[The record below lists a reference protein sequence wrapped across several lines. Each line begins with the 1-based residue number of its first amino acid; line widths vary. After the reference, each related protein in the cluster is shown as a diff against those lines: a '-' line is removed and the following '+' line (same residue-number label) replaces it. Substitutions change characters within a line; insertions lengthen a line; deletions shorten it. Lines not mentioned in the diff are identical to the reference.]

1 MSKLAIVG
9 ASGLVGRNL
18 LEQLQKREF
27 KIDEIFLLGKK
38 SAGSS
43 INFLNKDCI
52 IEDIDKF
59 DFNKPDYAILSAG
72 SEVARDYA
80 NKFIESDCKVL
91 DMSSYFRYEDDVPLI
106 IPEINGNIIS
116 KKTNLVANP
125 NCSTA
130 QLLMILDHIHKEFG
144 IESVMITTFQAV
156 SGAGE
161 QGIKELENQ
170 SQSISTISNIFS
182 KTIAGNVIPQCD
194 KFLDNGFTKEE
205 MKLDWETKKIL
216 DEKIHVTS
224 TCVRVPV
231 KNGHSE
237 SVFIKVRNE
246 ASRLSIIKLLEGKE
260 GIKVIDDPSKEAF
273 PTALENANKTN
284 DVYVGRIRSSKINNE
299 DWISCWIVA
308 DNVFGKGAAL
318 NAVQILE
325 LMKKADEN

>member
-116 KKTNLVANP
+116 KKTHLVDNP

-130 QLLMILDHIHKEFG
+130 
-144 IESVMITTFQAV
+144 
-156 SGAGE
+156 
-161 QGIKELENQ
+161 
-170 SQSISTISNIFS
+170 
-182 KTIAGNVIPQCD
+182 
-194 KFLDNGFTKEE
+194 
-205 MKLDWETKKIL
+205 KL
-216 DEKIHVTS
+216 
-224 TCVRVPV
+224 
-231 KNGHSE
+231 
-237 SVFIKVRNE
+237 
-246 ASRLSIIKLLEGKE
+246 
-260 GIKVIDDPSKEAF
+260 
-273 PTALENANKTN
+273 
-284 DVYVGRIRSSKINNE
+284 
-299 DWISCWIVA
+299 
-308 DNVFGKGAAL
+308 
-318 NAVQILE
+318 
-325 LMKKADEN
+325 

>member
-38 SAGSS
+38 SVGSS
-43 INFLNKDCI
+43 INFLDKDCI
-52 IEDIDKF
+52 IEDIDEF

-72 SEVARDYA
+72 SDVARDYA
-80 NKFIESDCKVL
+80 NKFIEADCKVL

-130 QLLMILDHIHKEFG
+130 QLLMILDHIHKEFS

-170 SQSISTISNIFS
+170 SQSISTTSNIFS

-246 ASRLSIIKLLEGKE
+246 ASRSSIIRLLEGKE
-260 GIKVIDDPSKEAF
+260 GVKVIDDPSKEAF
-273 PTALENANKTN
+273 PTALENANKTS

-325 LMKKADEN
+325 LMKETDEN